1 MKTYFLS
8 ISLFFSV
15 TFFVLAQDSDVEY
28 RVTKEYNENGDLIRY
43 DSIRTQKNKW
53 VSSHYSFNFNEED
66 LDSLLVGLKHIG
78 NGINVFI
85 SDSISQRID
94 QVLKDKNFHIWM
106 DEFDHN
112 DFSFKVKGMD
122 SLAKYA
128 RIKMHHYKKNNDSIM
143 EKYLEKELKHIEKK
157 PEKIKEKK
165 LNKRKKTTRHITVR
179 FRWLK
184 AISQNNHKGAF

>member
-66 LDSLLVGLKHIG
+66 
-78 NGINVFI
+78 
-85 SDSISQRID
+85 
-94 QVLKDKNFHIWM
+94 
-106 DEFDHN
+106 
-112 DFSFKVKGMD
+112 
-122 SLAKYA
+122 
-128 RIKMHHYKKNNDSIM
+128 
-143 EKYLEKELKHIEKK
+143 
-157 PEKIKEKK
+157 
-165 LNKRKKTTRHITVR
+165 
-179 FRWLK
+179 
-184 AISQNNHKGAF
+184 

>member
-66 LDSLLVGLKHIG
+66 LDSLLGGLKHIG

-85 SDSISQRID
+85 SDSISQRTD
-94 QVLKDKNFHIWM
+94 QVLKDKNLHIWM

-122 SLAKYA
+122 SLATHA
-128 RIKMHHYKKNNDSIM
+128 RIKMHHYKEKNDSIM

-157 PEKIKEKK
+157 LEKIKEKIK
-165 LNKRKKTTRHITVR
+165 QEKKTIRYITVR

>member
-8 ISLFFSV
+8 ISLFLSV

-66 LDSLLVGLKHIG
+66 LDSLLGGLKHIG

-122 SLAKYA
+122 SLATHA
-128 RIKMHHYKKNNDSIM
+128 RIKMHHYKEKNDSIM

-157 PEKIKEKK
+157 LEKINEKIKQEKK
-165 LNKRKKTTRHITVR
+165 TIRHITVR

-184 AISQNNHKGAF
+184 TISQNNHKGAF

>member
-15 TFFVLAQDSDVEY
+15 TFFVLAQDSDIEY

-66 LDSLLVGLKHIG
+66 LDSLLGGLKHIG
-78 NGINVFI
+78 NGINVII

-122 SLAKYA
+122 SLATHA
-128 RIKMHHYKKNNDSIM
+128 CIKMHHYKEKNDSIM
-143 EKYLEKELKHIEKK
+143 EKCLEKELKHIEKK
-157 PEKIKEKK
+157 LEKIKEKIK
-165 LNKRKKTTRHITVR
+165 QEKKTIRHITVR

>member
-128 RIKMHHYKKNNDSIM
+128 RIKMHHYKKITILSWKSIW
-143 EKYLEKELKHIEKK
+143 KK
-157 PEKIKEKK
+157 
-165 LNKRKKTTRHITVR
+165 N
-179 FRWLK
+179 
-184 AISQNNHKGAF
+184 

>member
-66 LDSLLVGLKHIG
+66 LDSLLGGLKHIG

-122 SLAKYA
+122 SLATHA
-128 RIKMHHYKKNNDSIM
+128 RIKMHHYKEKNDSIM

-157 PEKIKEKK
+157 LEKIKEKIK
-165 LNKRKKTTRHITVR
+165 QEKKTIRHITVR